1 LFSFLS
7 KNHCETA
14 KRTRKEAAE
23 KEQELLRQKQKEQ
36 EEMMEAQERSFH
48 ENMAQL
54 QQKWEMER
62 KNILKEQER
71 MLQHKL
77 KVNLNRTWKCLTK
90 SVLVP

>member
-1 LFSFLS
+1 LFSFLC

-14 KRTRKEAAE
+14 ERTSKEAAE

-54 QQKWEMER
+54 QEKWEMER
-62 KNILKEQER
+62 KNILREQER